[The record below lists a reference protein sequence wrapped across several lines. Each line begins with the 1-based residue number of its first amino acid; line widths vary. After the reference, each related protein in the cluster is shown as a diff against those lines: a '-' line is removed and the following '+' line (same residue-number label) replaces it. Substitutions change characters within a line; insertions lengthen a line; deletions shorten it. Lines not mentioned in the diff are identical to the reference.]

1 MSNMAK
7 MKHQDGYA
15 PSAEETKKLN
25 EIVSWLEDNGY
36 HGMMMI
42 HKGEIAV
49 SWANVKDAE
58 EVRHSIVNSISHIV
72 EESKDTAVA
81 IAHGMIMA
89 LNSIQ

>member
-1 MSNMAK
+1 MAN

-36 HGMMMI
+36 HGIMMI

-49 SWANVKDAE
+49 SWANVKDVE
-58 EVRHSIVNSISHIV
+58 DVRHTIINSLNHIFEDS
-72 EESKDTAVA
+72 EETAVV
-81 IAHGMIMA
+81 IVHGMIMA
-89 LNSIQ
+89 VKQIQE

>member
-1 MSNMAK
+1 MTK
-7 MKHQDGYA
+7 MKHLDGYA

-49 SWANVKDAE
+49 SWAKVEDAE
-58 EVRHSIVNSISHIV
+58 EVRHSIVNSLGHIV
-72 EESKDTAVA
+72 VESEDTAVV
-81 IAHGMIMA
+81 IAHGMMKA
-89 LNSIQ
+89 VKQIQE

>member
-1 MSNMAK
+1 MAK

-25 EIVSWLEDNGY
+25 EIVSWLEDNGF

-49 SWANVKDAE
+49 SWAHVENAE
-58 EVRHSIVNSISHIV
+58 EVRHIIVNSISHIV
-72 EESKDTAVA
+72 EEGEDAALA
-81 IAHGMIMA
+81 IALGMMKA
-89 LNSIQ
+89 LKQIQ

>member
-1 MSNMAK
+1 MAK

-36 HGMMMI
+36 RGIMMI

-49 SWANVKDAE
+49 SWANVEDAE
-58 EVRHSIVNSISHIV
+58 EVRHSIINSLGHIV
-72 EESKDTAVA
+72 DESEEAAVA
-81 IAHGMIMA
+81 IAHGMMQAIKQ
-89 LNSIQ
+89 IQ

>member
-1 MSNMAK
+1 MAK

-49 SWANVKDAE
+49 SWANVEDAE

-72 EESKDTAVA
+72 EESEDTAVS
-81 IAHGMIMA
+81 IAHGMMKA
-89 LNSIQ
+89 LEQIQ

>member
-1 MSNMAK
+1 MAK

-15 PSAEETKKLN
+15 PSAEDTKKLN
-25 EIVSWLEDNGY
+25 EIVSWLEANGY

-58 EVRHSIVNSISHIV
+58 EVRHSIVNSLGHIV
-72 EESKDTAVA
+72 EESEKAAVA
-81 IAHGMIMA
+81 IAHGMMKA
-89 LNSIQ
+89 LKQIQQ

>member
-1 MSNMAK
+1 MSNMAN
-7 MKHQDGYA
+7 MKHQDGCA

-49 SWANVKDAE
+49 SWANVEDSE
-58 EVRHSIVNSISHIV
+58 EVRHSIVNSLGHIV
-72 EESKDTAVA
+72 EESEDTAVA
-81 IAHGMIMA
+81 IAHGMMKA
-89 LNSIQ
+89 LKQIQ

>member
-1 MSNMAK
+1 MAK

-36 HGMMMI
+36 HGMMII

-49 SWANVKDAE
+49 SWASVEDAE
-58 EVRHSIVNSISHIV
+58 EVRHSIVNSLGHIV
-72 EESKDTAVA
+72 DESQETAVA
-81 IAHGMIMA
+81 IAHGMMKA
-89 LNSIQ
+89 VKQIQE

>member
-1 MSNMAK
+1 

-36 HGMMMI
+36 HGIMMI

-49 SWANVKDAE
+49 SWANAEDAE
-58 EVRHSIVNSISHIV
+58 EVRHSIINSINHIA
-72 EESKDTAVA
+72 EESEDTAVA
-81 IAHGMIMA
+81 IALGMIEVVKQ
-89 LNSIQ
+89 IQ